1 MAKKSNIPTLAPET
15 ETGTATGVSSPA
27 NPATPPANAT
37 VDEEPAKRKVA
48 SHTLID
54 ANGVKLPDDQS
65 EEHAWGIRYTLLAN
79 NQSFDYVYGKSPD
92 MDRMLACFG
101 AKTLATNET
110 SQARNNPK
118 GEGTADEQIAAVRD
132 RFAGLASGVW
142 VDRTRDGVGAKVD
155 KDALAEAL
163 CRVFVASGKKTQADI
178 DGGYKAT
185 IRQKLEDD
193 AGYARSARQNPAV
206 SAEYAAI
213 VGRQVKTVDDLMV

>member
-1 MAKKSNIPTLAPET
+1 MARKNKDQPALAPEA
-15 ETGTATGVSSPA
+15 EQG
-27 NPATPPANAT
+27 ATPQPAPAGSPPT
-37 VDEEPAKRKVA
+37 VSTDEEPAKRKVA

-54 ANGVKLPDDQS
+54 ASGVKLPDDQG
-65 EEHAWGIRYTLLAN
+65 EEQAWGIRYTLLAN
-79 NQSFDYVYGKSPD
+79 NQSFDYVYGKNAD
-92 MDRMLACFG
+92 ADRMLACFG

-118 GEGTADEQIAAVRD
+118 GEGSPDEQIAAVRD
-132 RFAGLASGVW
+132 RFGLLATGVW
-142 VDRTRDGVGAKVD
+142 VDRTRDGVGVKVD

-163 CRVFVASGKKTQADI
+163 CRVFVASGKKTQAEI

-185 IRQKLEDD
+185 IRQKLDDD

-206 SAEYAAI
+206 SAEYSAI